1 MYTIRI
7 RRYKKA
13 AIKRTRWG
21 VEFGDAARLFAL
33 GYRAALRDMG
43 LPHEVLVYDSDGR
56 LYYNAED

>member
-13 AIKRTRWG
+13 AIKRTRWR

-43 LPHEVLVYDSDGR
+43 LPHEVLVYDAEGR
-56 LYYNAED
+56 LYYNAEE

>member
-13 AIKRTRWG
+13 AIKSTRWR
-21 VEFGDAARLFAL
+21 VEVGEAARLFAI

-43 LPHEVLVYDSDGR
+43 LPHEVLVYDADGR
-56 LYYNAED
+56 LYYNAEE